1 MAKNGIGGKKQV
13 KFKMQI
19 NMRSVLIW
27 LFVLLVI
34 LPFLTS
40 MVGQTPPGQELT
52 ITQALEDVKEG
63 KVESLEIDGD
73 MLKLKYKEKNE
84 KGENSQTRPRL
95 KSHPQ
100 KHLPRQ
106 LLYQSF
112 EFQRQQRNQRVRRR

>member
-1 MAKNGIGGKKQV
+1 MRMLWRTCAMTLVWKSNLRQRNLGLVVVNCVDMAKNGIGGKKQV

-63 KVESLEIDGD
+63 KVESL
-73 MLKLKYKEKNE
+73 
-84 KGENSQTRPRL
+84 
-95 KSHPQ
+95 
-100 KHLPRQ
+100 
-106 LLYQSF
+106 
-112 EFQRQQRNQRVRRR
+112 